1 MHFHRRQSD
10 LWVAVS
16 GRFQVGL
23 FDLRKEGGVGHTL
36 ELDPEHPQAL
46 LIPPGVA
53 HGFLALSEATLLYMV
68 TEAYDG
74 TDEHGF
80 RFDDPGLGFAWSRTD
95 PIVTERDRTAPGLG
109 EVRLAG
115 LTAGPRRRTVPPAF
129 AGAPRRRG

>member
-23 FDLRKEGGVGHTL
+23 FDLRKEGGVGYTL

-95 PIVTERDRTAPGLG
+95 PDGHR
-109 EVRLAG
+109 
-115 LTAGPRRRTVPPAF
+115 AGPD
-129 AGAPRRRG
+129 GA

>member
-10 LWVAVS
+10 LWIAVS

-23 FDLRKEGGVGHTL
+23 YDLRTDDGPGHTL
-36 ELDPEHPQAL
+36 ELDPAEPRAL

-53 HGFLALSEATLLYMV
+53 HGFLALEEATLLYMV

-80 RFDDPGLGFAWSRTD
+80 RFDDPELGFAWRRPD
-95 PIVTERDRTAPGLG
+95 PIVTERDRTASP
-109 EVRLAG
+109 LAQ
-115 LTAGPRRRTVPPAF
+115 A
-129 AGAPRRRG
+129 RGMG

>member
-23 FDLRKEGGVGHTL
+23 YDLRPGAGEPAGVTL

-53 HGFLALSEATLLYMV
+53 HGFLALTDATLLYMV

-80 RFDDPGLGFAWSRTD
+80 RFDDPGLGFAWGRTD
-95 PIVTERDRTAPGLG
+95 PVVADRDRSAPSLDM
-109 EVRLAG
+109 V
-115 LTAGPRRRTVPPAF
+115 RRT
-129 AGAPRRRG
+129 G